1 VLGSASA
8 RRPSVVRHSVE
19 LRCPSAGP
27 RDERDPVGV
36 EICRTGWVADL

>member
-27 RDERDPVGV
+27 SDERDPVGA
-36 EICRTGWVADL
+36 EICHGMVADL